1 MANQT
6 LGINVRALDPYSIT
20 VTASGTLIGSDI
32 ELVINRTTVLS
43 KMEVLLAL
51 MALTEFYQQSLG
63 PGAETMG
70 AAPPG

>member
-6 LGINVRALDPYSIT
+6 LGLNLRELNPYSVT
-20 VTASGTLIGSDI
+20 VTANGTLVGADI
-32 ELVINRTTVLS
+32 ELVLNLTTVKS
-43 KMEVLLAL
+43 KMDVLLAL
-51 MALTEFYQQSLG
+51 IAFTEFYQQSLG